1 MVKWEK
7 IYNFDKPKVNYETK
21 TSQKNLEKIITALSR
36 GDHGKE
42 RKKAAPRLAKNSKLF
57 KSIIHAIK
65 EKKGDNVVSL
75 DLKKIDE
82 AVADFFI
89 LCEARSNIQV
99 KAIADSIEEV
109 VRTECDEKPYHIEHG
124 DAWTLL
130 DYVNIV
136 VHIFQHEQRMF
147 YNLESLWEDA
157 PRTEH

>member
-1 MVKWEK
+1 
-7 IYNFDKPKVNYETK
+7 
-21 TSQKNLEKIITALSR
+21 LEKVITALQ
-36 GDHGKE
+36 E
-42 RKKAAPRLAKNSKLF
+42 RKKAPVRTTKNSKLF
-57 KSIIHAIK
+57 KTIINAIK
-65 EKKGDNVVSL
+65 EKKGDGIVSL

-89 LCEARSNIQV
+89 LCEARSNIQI
-99 KAIADSIEEV
+99 KAIAQSIQDEV
-109 VRTECDEKPYHIEHG
+109 EKECDERPYHIEYG
-124 DAWTLL
+124 DTWTLV